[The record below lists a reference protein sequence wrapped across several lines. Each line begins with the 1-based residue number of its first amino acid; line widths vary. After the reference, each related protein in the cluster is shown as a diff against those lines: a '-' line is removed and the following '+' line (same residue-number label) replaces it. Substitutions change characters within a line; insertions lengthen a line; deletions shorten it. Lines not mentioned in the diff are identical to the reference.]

1 MGPAGK
7 QKLKGGKDAIV
18 GYQKSRKKAIG
29 EAWRN
34 GKQSVSGGY
43 KRQWGWKTDTG
54 GWKGGKELFYTVTEQ
69 LTKLG
74 AGVTCKVKKIPTK
87 LVDVAEEISS
97 QNDKRTVSLILGLD
111 I

>member
-1 MGPAGK
+1 M
-7 QKLKGGKDAIV
+7 
-18 GYQKSRKKAIG
+18 
-29 EAWRN
+29 
-34 GKQSVSGGY
+34 
-43 KRQWGWKTDTG
+43 
-54 GWKGGKELFYTVTEQ
+54 TEQ